1 MASFGSIES
10 GDFHFFQG
18 TEAAASVGY
27 MFSSCFLFNPT
38 KLVGRHSRVVG
49 KVQEIQ
55 ENWY

>member
-55 ENWY
+55 EN